1 MTGSGKM
8 NRQPMFTPQQ
18 LLSFVAVC
26 ETASFTRAADR
37 VHLSQSTV
45 SQQVRRL
52 EERVGKALLARSSH
66 QVTVTE
72 QGEKLLG
79 YARRII
85 ALNGEALD
93 VLSDKWRDG
102 VLRLGVPE
110 DFAAPTAA
118 LLAQFSREHP
128 HMRLD
133 VMSGMQVELRRAWQ
147 REELDIMLIK
157 QPYGERPL
165 ASRPEPL
172 LWLDSAAYPCFEH
185 SPVPLV
191 LFPQQGLYRE
201 EICQTLDGLGRSWRI
216 GYSSASLVAL
226 SAASAQGLGV
236 TLLPASC
243 RLPAHRVLGDQQG
256 LPVID
261 TFELALFCR
270 QPDEALQ
277 RQLAEALVT
286 FADLHWQ

>member
-1 MTGSGKM
+1 M

-26 ETASFTRAADR
+26 ETTSFTRAADR

-52 EERVGKALLARSSH
+52 EEMVGKALLERSSH
-66 QVTVTE
+66 QVRITE
-72 QGEKLLG
+72 EGEKLLG

-85 ALNGEALD
+85 ALNGEAHD

-110 DFAAPTAA
+110 DFAAPTAG
-118 LLAQFSREHP
+118 LLAAFSRQHP
-128 HMRLD
+128 HLRLD
-133 VMSGMQVELRRAWQ
+133 VMSGMHVELRRAWQ

-165 ASRPEPL
+165 AARPEPL
-172 LWLDSAAYPCFEH
+172 LWLDSAAYPCFEQT
-185 SPVPLV
+185 PVPLV

-201 EICQTLDGLGRSWRI
+201 EMCQTLDAMDRSWRI

-226 SAASAQGLGV
+226 AAASAQGLGL

-243 RLPAHRVLGDQQG
+243 RLPEHRVLGREQG
-256 LPVID
+256 LPEID
-261 TFELALFCR
+261 IFELALFCR
-270 QPDEALQ
+270 HPEENLQ
-277 RQLAEALVT
+277 YQLAQALVD
-286 FADLHWQ
+286 FGQLSWQ

>member
-1 MTGSGKM
+1 M

-26 ETASFTRAADR
+26 ETASFTRAAER

-52 EERVGKALLARSSH
+52 EEMVGKALLVRSSH
-66 QVTVTE
+66 QVQITE
-72 QGEKLLG
+72 EGEKLLG

-85 ALNGEALD
+85 ALNGEAHD
-93 VLSDKWRDG
+93 VLSDQWREG

-110 DFAAPTAA
+110 DFAAPTAG
-118 LLAQFSREHP
+118 LLAHFSRAHP
-128 HMRLD
+128 QLRLD

-157 QPYGERPL
+157 QTYGERPL

-172 LWLDSAAYPCFEH
+172 LWLDSAASPCFEQT
-185 SPVPLV
+185 PVPLV
-191 LFPQQGLYRE
+191 LFPQLGLYRDE
-201 EICQTLDGLGRSWRI
+201 VCQTLDALGRGWRI
-216 GYSSASLVAL
+216 SYSSASLVAL
-226 SAASAQGLGV
+226 AAASAEGLGL

-243 RLPAHRVLGDQQG
+243 RLPQHRVLGSEQG

-261 TFELALFCR
+261 SFELALFCR
-270 QPDEALQ
+270 QPKDPLQ
-277 RQLAEALVT
+277 HELAEALVG
-286 FADLHWQ
+286 FGQLRWQ

>member
-1 MTGSGKM
+1 M

-52 EERVGKALLARSSH
+52 EEKVGKALLARSSH

-72 QGEKLLG
+72 EGDKLLG

-110 DFAAPTAA
+110 DFAAP
-118 LLAQFSREHP
+118 
-128 HMRLD
+128 
-133 VMSGMQVELRRAWQ
+133 
-147 REELDIMLIK
+147 
-157 QPYGERPL
+157 
-165 ASRPEPL
+165 
-172 LWLDSAAYPCFEH
+172 
-185 SPVPLV
+185 
-191 LFPQQGLYRE
+191 
-201 EICQTLDGLGRSWRI
+201 
-216 GYSSASLVAL
+216 
-226 SAASAQGLGV
+226 
-236 TLLPASC
+236 
-243 RLPAHRVLGDQQG
+243 
-256 LPVID
+256 
-261 TFELALFCR
+261 R
-270 QPDEALQ
+270 QPCWRSSVANIPICG
-277 RQLAEALVT
+277 
-286 FADLHWQ
+286 WM

>member
-1 MTGSGKM
+1 M

-52 EERVGKALLARSSH
+52 EEMVGKDLLVRSSH
-66 QVTVTE
+66 QVQITE
-72 QGEKLLG
+72 EGEKLLG

-85 ALNGEALD
+85 ALNGEAHD
-93 VLSDKWRDG
+93 VLSDQWRDG

-110 DFAAPTAA
+110 DFAAPTAG
-118 LLAQFSREHP
+118 LLADFSRDHP
-128 HMRLD
+128 QLRLD

-157 QPYGERPL
+157 QTYGERPL

-172 LWLDSAAYPCFEH
+172 LWLDSAASPCFEQT
-185 SPVPLV
+185 PVPLV
-191 LFPQQGLYRE
+191 LFPQLGLYRDE
-201 EICQTLDGLGRSWRI
+201 VCQTLDALGRSWRI
-216 GYSSASLVAL
+216 SYSSASLVAL
-226 SAASAQGLGV
+226 AAASAEGLGL

-243 RLPAHRVLGDQQG
+243 RLPQHRVLGSEQR

-261 TFELALFCR
+261 SFELALFCR
-270 QPDEALQ
+270 QPHEPLQ
-277 RQLAEALVT
+277 RELAEALVA
-286 FADLHWQ
+286 FGQLRWQ

>member
-1 MTGSGKM
+1 M

-26 ETASFTRAADR
+26 ETTSFTRAAER

-52 EERVGKALLARSSH
+52 EEMVGKTLLARSSH
-66 QVTVTE
+66 QVQITE
-72 QGEKLLG
+72 EGEKLLG

-85 ALNGEALD
+85 ALNGEAHD

-102 VLRLGVPE
+102 ILRLGVPE
-110 DFAAPTAA
+110 DFAAPTAG
-118 LLAQFSREHP
+118 LLARFSREHP
-128 HMRLD
+128 HLRLD

-172 LWLDSAAYPCFEH
+172 LWLDSAAHPCFEQ

-191 LFPQQGLYRE
+191 LFPQLGLYRE
-201 EICQTLDGLGRSWRI
+201 EICQTLDLLGRSWRI

-226 SAASAQGLGV
+226 SAASAQGLGI

-243 RLPAHRVLGDQQG
+243 RLPSHRVLDSQQG

-270 QPDEALQ
+270 QPEDGLQ
-277 RQLAEALVT
+277 RQLADALAD
-286 FADLHWQ
+286 FAGLNWQ

>member
-1 MTGSGKM
+1 M

-26 ETASFTRAADR
+26 ETASFTRAAER

-52 EERVGKALLARSSH
+52 EEMVGKALLVRSSH
-66 QVTVTE
+66 QVQITE
-72 QGEKLLG
+72 EGEKLLG

-85 ALNGEALD
+85 TLNGEAHD
-93 VLSDKWRDG
+93 VLSDQWREG

-110 DFAAPTAA
+110 DFAAPTAG
-118 LLAQFSREHP
+118 LLAHFSRAHP
-128 HMRLD
+128 QLRLD

-157 QPYGERPL
+157 QTYGERPL

-172 LWLDSAAYPCFEH
+172 LWLDSAASPCFEQT
-185 SPVPLV
+185 PVPLV
-191 LFPQQGLYRE
+191 LFPQLGLYRDE
-201 EICQTLDGLGRSWRI
+201 VCQTLDALGRGWRI
-216 GYSSASLVAL
+216 SYSSASLVAL
-226 SAASAQGLGV
+226 AAASAEGLGL

-243 RLPAHRVLGDQQG
+243 RLPQHRVLGSEQG

-261 TFELALFCR
+261 SFELALFCR
-270 QPDEALQ
+270 
-277 RQLAEALVT
+277 
-286 FADLHWQ
+286 

>member
-1 MTGSGKM
+1 M

-52 EERVGKALLARSSH
+52 EEMIGKSLLERTSH
-66 QVTVTE
+66 QVVLTE
-72 QGEKLLG
+72 EGEKLLG

-85 ALNGEALD
+85 ALNGEAHD

-128 HMRLD
+128 QLRLD
-133 VMSGMQVELRRAWQ
+133 VMSGMYVDLHRAWQ

-157 QPYGERPL
+157 QPGGERPL
-165 ASRPEPL
+165 AARPEPL
-172 LWLDSAAYPCFEH
+172 LWLDSAEHPCFEQT
-185 SPVPLV
+185 PVPLV
-191 LFPQQGLYRE
+191 VFPQQGLYRE
-201 EICQTLDGLGRSWRI
+201 EMCQTLDSLGRSWRI
-216 GYSSASLVAL
+216 SYSSASLVAL
-226 SAASAQGLGV
+226 ASASAAGLGL

-243 RLPAHRVLGDQQG
+243 RLPGHRVLDEAAG
-256 LPVID
+256 LPPISH
-261 TFELALFCR
+261 FELALFCR
-270 QPDEALQ
+270 SPQDDLQQAL
-277 RQLAEALVT
+277 AVALVE
-286 FADLHWQ
+286 FCQLKWQ

>member
-1 MTGSGKM
+1 M

-52 EERVGKALLARSSH
+52 EEMVGKDLLVRSSH
-66 QVTVTE
+66 QVQITE
-72 QGEKLLG
+72 AGEKLLG

-85 ALNGEALD
+85 ALNGEAHD
-93 VLSDKWRDG
+93 VLSDQWRDG

-110 DFAAPTAA
+110 DFAAPTAG
-118 LLAQFSREHP
+118 LLADFSRDHP
-128 HMRLD
+128 QLRLD

-157 QPYGERPL
+157 QTYGERPL

-172 LWLDSAAYPCFEH
+172 LWLDSAASPCFEQT
-185 SPVPLV
+185 PVPLV
-191 LFPQQGLYRE
+191 LFPQLGLYRDE
-201 EICQTLDGLGRSWRI
+201 VCQTLDALGRSWRI
-216 GYSSASLVAL
+216 SYSSASLVAL
-226 SAASAQGLGV
+226 AAASAEGLGL

-243 RLPAHRVLGDQQG
+243 RLPQHRVLGSEQG

-261 TFELALFCR
+261 SFELALFCR
-270 QPDEALQ
+270 QPHEPLQ
-277 RQLAEALVT
+277 RELAEALVV
-286 FADLHWQ
+286 FGQLRWQ

>member
-1 MTGSGKM
+1 
-8 NRQPMFTPQQ
+8 MFTPQQ

-26 ETASFTRAADR
+26 ETASFTRAAER

-52 EERVGKALLARSSH
+52 EEMVGKALLSRSSH
-66 QVTVTE
+66 QVQITE
-72 QGEKLLG
+72 EGEKLLG

-85 ALNGEALD
+85 TLNGEAHD

-110 DFAAPTAA
+110 DFAAPTAG
-118 LLAQFSREHP
+118 LLANFSREHP
-128 HMRLD
+128 HLRMD

-157 QPYGERPL
+157 QLHGERPL
-165 ASRPEPL
+165 AARPEPL
-172 LWLDSAAYPCFEH
+172 LWLDSAAHPCFEQA
-185 SPVPLV
+185 PVPLV
-191 LFPQQGLYRE
+191 MFPQQGLYRE
-201 EICQTLDGLGRSWRI
+201 EMCQTLDALGRSWRI
-216 GYSSASLVAL
+216 SYSSASLVAL
-226 SAASAQGLGV
+226 AAASAQGLGL

-243 RLPAHRVLGDQQG
+243 RLPQHRVLDHQHG
-256 LPVID
+256 LPEIN

-270 QPDEALQ
+270 HPDDALQ
-277 RQLAEALVT
+277 RQLATALVE
-286 FADLHWQ
+286 FGQLNWQ

>member
-1 MTGSGKM
+1 M

-52 EERVGKALLARSSH
+52 EEMVGKELLNRSSH
-66 QVTVTE
+66 QVQITE
-72 QGEKLLG
+72 EGEKLLG

-85 ALNGEALD
+85 ALNGEAHD
-93 VLSDKWRDG
+93 VLSDQWRDG

-110 DFAAPTAA
+110 DFAAPTAG
-118 LLAQFSREHP
+118 LLAHFSRDHP
-128 HMRLD
+128 QLRLD

-157 QPYGERPL
+157 QPAGERPL

-172 LWLDSAAYPCFEH
+172 LWLDSAEWPCFEQT
-185 SPVPLV
+185 PVPLV
-191 LFPQQGLYRE
+191 LFPQQGLYRDE
-201 EICQTLDGLGRSWRI
+201 VCQTLDALGRSWRI
-216 GYSSASLVAL
+216 SYSSASLVAL
-226 SAASAQGLGV
+226 TAASAQGLGL

-243 RLPAHRVLGDQQG
+243 RLPQHRVLGPEQG

-270 QPDEALQ
+270 HPQAPLQ
-277 RQLAEALVT
+277 RELAESLAT
-286 FADLHWQ
+286 FSQLRWQ